1 MISARP
7 RLRVL
12 SVVGSGRS
20 GTTVLASILGE
31 IDGVMSVG
39 ELHWLWERGVLDGR
53 PCGCELPPVDCPVW
67 GPAIDL
73 AVERLGYG
81 DARETAQR
89 IVAAQREV
97 GSTTNI
103 PKVLACAGA
112 GVSDWPALRLLQEA
126 TEAICDALV
135 EVTGRQTLV
144 DTSKRPIDAAI
155 VAGVAGIDHYVL
167 HIVRDPRAVA
177 YSWTRVKTF
186 TASGTTRTMGRQA
199 ARSTARRWV
208 TNALGA
214 ELLRRRTRPERWL
227 HLRYEDFAAEPRAR
241 VDDILSFL
249 RHFGTTPF
257 IDREAVQLGTNH
269 IVSGNPS
276 RFTTGRVTIRPDDE
290 WRRDMPRTKQLGV
303 ASATFPLMVRY
314 GYLGRR
320 ARRHFVYAVAEDDVL

>member
-1 MISARP
+1 VS
-7 RLRVL
+7 
-12 SVVGSGRS
+12 SSGCGSG
-20 GTTVLASILGE
+20 A
-31 IDGVMSVG
+31 
-39 ELHWLWERGVLDGR
+39 VLDDR

-73 AVERLGYG
+73 AVERLGCG
-81 DARETAQR
+81 DLRGTAQR

-97 GSTTNI
+97 GNTANI
-103 PKVLACAGA
+103 PRVLASAGA

-126 TEAICDALV
+126 TEAICDAV
-135 EVTGRQTLV
+135 AEVTGRRTLV
-144 DTSKRPIDAAI
+144 DTSKRPIDAAV

-186 TASGTTRTMGRQA
+186 TASGTTRTMGRQT
-199 ARSTARRWV
+199 ARATARRWV
-208 TNALGA
+208 TNAGGA
-214 ELLRRRTRPERWL
+214 ELLRRHTRPERWR
-227 HLRYEDFAAEPRAR
+227 HLRYEDFAAEPRPR
-241 VDDILSFL
+241 VDDVLSFL
-249 RHFGTTPF
+249 SHDGTAPF
-257 IDREAVQLGTNH
+257 IDSRTVQLSTNH

-290 WRRDMPRTKQLGV
+290 WRREMPRAKQLGV

-320 ARRHFVYAVAEDDVL
+320 ARR